1 MPLQI
6 IRNDITK
13 MRVDAIV
20 NAANT
25 SLLGGGGVDGCLH
38 RASVVKG
45 TDRASNSKIGIS
57 GGVFMPQMNK
67 GGKFI
72 FGKSLIRTDGT
83 LRIPPQAME
92 EYHIADEGKVYLF
105 TGSKITGGFCVTR
118 KGLLHPSK
126 LGHILDDTPPLL
138 DYSAGSG
145 EFIKYKGRSYCWVEI
160 SQEGQILLTKK
171 MMDFLK
177 VRPGMELLSIRSS
190 DIAFTMG
197 AKGPL
202 LEKAENY
209 DGEIPLF

>member
-1 MPLQI
+1 
-6 IRNDITK
+6 
-13 MRVDAIV
+13 
-20 NAANT
+20 
-25 SLLGGGGVDGCLH
+25 
-38 RASVVKG
+38 
-45 TDRASNSKIGIS
+45 
-57 GGVFMPQMNK
+57 MPQMNK

-171 MMDFLK
+171 MMDCLK
-177 VRPGMELLSIRSS
+177 VRPGMEECSSICYSTSFARQTVKETIGVGVNEKAALSS
-190 DIAFTMG
+190 DKNCPFVYINFDFTLVNKV
-197 AKGPL
+197 ASL
-202 LEKAENY
+202 
-209 DGEIPLF
+209 

>member
-1 MPLQI
+1 M
-6 IRNDITK
+6 
-13 MRVDAIV
+13 
-20 NAANT
+20 
-25 SLLGGGGVDGCLH
+25 
-38 RASVVKG
+38 
-45 TDRASNSKIGIS
+45 
-57 GGVFMPQMNK
+57 
-67 GGKFI
+67 
-72 FGKSLIRTDGT
+72 
-83 LRIPPQAME
+83 RIPPQAME
-92 EYHIADEGKVYLF
+92 EYHIAGEGKVYLLPEVRLPVASASPGKAF
-105 TGSKITGGFCVTR
+105 
-118 KGLLHPSK
+118 LHPSK

-209 DGEIPLF
+209 DGEIPLFKCNNSSLIN

>member
-1 MPLQI
+1 
-6 IRNDITK
+6 
-13 MRVDAIV
+13 
-20 NAANT
+20 
-25 SLLGGGGVDGCLH
+25 
-38 RASVVKG
+38 
-45 TDRASNSKIGIS
+45 
-57 GGVFMPQMNK
+57 MPQMNK

-92 EYHIADEGKVYLF
+92 EYHIADERKVYLF

-177 VRPGMELLSIRSS
+177 VRSGMELLSIRSS